1 MLVLSRRPSQSIII
15 GGCIKVTVLAITRH
29 HVQLGIEAPQNV
41 SVDREEIHLRKRS
54 EGQRNGAIRS
64 GPVGRRPKRPPG

>member
-15 GGCIKVTVLAITRH
+15 GGCIKVTVLTITRH

-41 SVDREEIHLRKRS
+41 SVDREEIHLRKRNEPQHS
-54 EGQRNGAIRS
+54 EASRRAAA
-64 GPVGRRPKRPPG
+64 RRPKRV

>member
-15 GGCIKVTVLAITRH
+15 AGCIKVTVLTITRH
-29 HVQLGIEAPQNV
+29 HVHLGIEAPQNV

-54 EGQRNGAIRS
+54 ENSRS
-64 GPVGRRPKRPPG
+64 RPGPRRPKRMPD

>member
-15 GGCIKVTVLAITRH
+15 GGCIKVTVLTIARH
-29 HVQLGIEAPQNV
+29 TVQLGIEAPQNV

-54 EGQRNGAIRS
+54 QEGS
-64 GPVGRRPKRPPG
+64 GPRRPRGR

>member
-15 GGCIKVTVLAITRH
+15 GGCIKVTVLTITRH
-29 HVQLGIEAPQNV
+29 HVHLGIEAPQNV

-54 EGQRNGAIRS
+54 EGS
-64 GPVGRRPKRPPG
+64 GRGPAPRRPKRV

>member
-15 GGCIKVTVLAITRH
+15 GGCIKVTVLTITRNQVH
-29 HVQLGIEAPQNV
+29 LGIEAPQNV

-54 EGQRNGAIRS
+54 QTA
-64 GPVGRRPKRPPG
+64 PARRPKRT